1 MLTNKRQAAKECAI
15 LDIQEELTKQRKN
28 FVGFIHALDPII
40 EELVDSYEDQQ
51 DIISIPRSFC
61 ISAYATDKK

>member
-1 MLTNKRQAAKECAI
+1 MLTKRQEAKECAI
-15 LDIQEELTKQRKN
+15 FDIQQELEKQRKN
-28 FVGFIHALDPII
+28 FVGFIHALDPIM
-40 EELVDSYEDQQ
+40 EELVDSYENQQ